1 MPYTRI
7 SSSRNGAEALQYVL
21 NQQSH
26 NPDVE
31 KRNELVGTVGFLST
45 DYNGIL
51 DECNNLWSRCSSRNK
66 VRMRRLVISFSEEEL
81 PKDDPNSPA
90 KAMTIATEICK
101 KYEGHPFVIAV
112 QRDGTGGHWH
122 CHMLSPNVNAVTYK
136 GFTDEQT
143 KYYTLENYSKEVC
156 DEYLPHVKHSKA
168 KERFS
173 QAERTK
179 LEQNEKIKKQNAQI
193 REDNKITEFMN
204 KSRPES
210 EQAPLQ
216 ELKPLNYIWKQDLK
230 ERVSAAISESK
241 SREDFLKRCT
251 AHGVEAEYR
260 DATKKQPE
268 YILYELTDTT
278 NFPDGEKIPKNL
290 KSKSYKLGADYDLER
305 LDEVINQKNP
315 KPIEKIEPAPIISH
329 EEQEEIHEQV
339 RDVAEMY
346 RWAKANGMDYFEH
359 GVYDI
364 DLADK
369 ARDAYDEYK
378 RNPPKKEDDGEK
390 TEEIQT
396 EVSEPEEQIAPIPVV
411 PFEDE
416 TEEEESDEELFEEP
430 EDFEPDLSELG
441 DEDDIEDVVIGRQLS
456 PELQDMID
464 SFEKDKQEAGRGFE
478 FGDE

>member
-1 MPYTRI
+1 M
-7 SSSRNGAEALQYVL
+7 
-21 NQQSH
+21 
-26 NPDVE
+26 
-31 KRNELVGTVGFLST
+31 
-45 DYNGIL
+45 
-51 DECNNLWSRCSSRNK
+51 
-66 VRMRRLVISFSEEEL
+66 
-81 PKDDPNSPA
+81 
-90 KAMTIATEICK
+90 
-101 KYEGHPFVIAV
+101 
-112 QRDGTGGHWH
+112 
-122 CHMLSPNVNAVTYK
+122 
-136 GFTDEQT
+136 
-143 KYYTLENYSKEVC
+143 
-156 DEYLPHVKHSKA
+156 KHTKA
-168 KERFS
+168 KERFT

-179 LEQNEKIKKQNAQI
+179 LEQNEKIKKQNAQMK
-193 REDNKITEFMN
+193 EDNKIIEFMN
-204 KSRPES
+204 QNRPES
-210 EQAPLQ
+210 EQVPLLEPQ
-216 ELKPLNYIWKQDLK
+216 PLNYIWKQDLK
-230 ERVSAAISESK
+230 QRVAAAMSEST

-278 NFPDGEKIPKNL
+278 NFPDGEEIPKNL

-305 LDEVINQKNP
+305 LDEVISQKNP

-378 RNPPKKEDDGEK
+378 RNPPKTKDDEEN
-390 TEEIQT
+390 TEEVQA
-396 EVSEPEEQIAPIPVV
+396 ESPEPEEQIAPIPVEPV
-411 PFEDE
+411 EDE
-416 TEEEESDEELFEEP
+416 LEEEPDDDELFEEL
-430 EDFEPDLSELG
+430 DDYEPDLSELE

-464 SFEKDKQEAGRGFE
+464 SFEKDKQEAVGRGFE
-478 FGDE
+478 FGDD